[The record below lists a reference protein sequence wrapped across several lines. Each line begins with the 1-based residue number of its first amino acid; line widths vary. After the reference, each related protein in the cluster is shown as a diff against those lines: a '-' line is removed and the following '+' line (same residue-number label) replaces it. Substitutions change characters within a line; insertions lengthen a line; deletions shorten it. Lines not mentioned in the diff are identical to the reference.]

1 MQIIKNQEDFNEL
14 MKAKAVVGE
23 IRIWKNVKY
32 QKQADG
38 SWRVVKGQ
46 KVSKERYAKDE
57 LKVFGRNYFKYA
69 GKPKEAIDFLLK
81 ERNGQVIGAIEREGL
96 VR

>member
-1 MQIIKNQEDFNEL
+1 MPIELDMIDINFFNEIK
-14 MKAKAVVGE
+14 KAQRASVGE
-23 IRIWKNVKY
+23 IRVWSDGKKY

-57 LKVFGRNYFKYA
+57 LKVFGRNYF
-69 GKPKEAIDFLLK
+69 
-81 ERNGQVIGAIEREGL
+81 
-96 VR
+96 

>member
-1 MQIIKNQEDFNEL
+1 MQTIKNQEDFNEL

-46 KVSKERYAKDE
+46 K
-57 LKVFGRNYFKYA
+57 
-69 GKPKEAIDFLLK
+69 
-81 ERNGQVIGAIEREGL
+81 
-96 VR
+96 